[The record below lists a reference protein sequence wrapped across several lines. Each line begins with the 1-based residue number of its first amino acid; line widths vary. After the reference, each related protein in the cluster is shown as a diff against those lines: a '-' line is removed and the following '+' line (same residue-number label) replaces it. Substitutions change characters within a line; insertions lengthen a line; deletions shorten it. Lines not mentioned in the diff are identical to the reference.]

1 MLRTRLATALIALH
15 LAVAC
20 SSGTDRPA
28 GPSADTQAE
37 ARAIQ
42 QVLADVTVAGALTD
56 VDEAIRDD
64 RPALAADLIARG
76 AMPETERQIRVLETL
91 SIETPEGRRLRTQA
105 IRLHRDRLRALTLM
119 QAAFA
124 RGTGHEDDQ
133 WMQAI
138 HADSEA
144 QVALVDFDE
153 ELARLAPVP
162 AEATNELEQ
171 RGLPSSPSREVPL
184 EEPLDVHPGDPNP
197 GAAEPIAIPPE

>member
-1 MLRTRLATALIALH
+1 MRRGIASALLVLH

-20 SSGTDRPA
+20 SSGEEHT

-42 QVLADVTVAGALTD
+42 QVLADTTALAALTE

-64 RPALAADLIARG
+64 RPALAADLISRG
-76 AMPETERQIRVLETL
+76 AIPETERQIRVLETL
-91 SIETPEGRRLRTQA
+91 DVASSEGRRFRTQA
-105 IRLHRDRLRALTLM
+105 IRLHRDRLRALALM

-124 RGTGHEDDQ
+124 RGTGHEDEQ
-133 WMQAI
+133 WMNAI

-144 QVALVDFDE
+144 QVAIVHFEE
-153 ELARLAPVP
+153 ELLRIAPMP
-162 AEATNELEQ
+162 EQEPTHDLEQ
-171 RGLPSSPSREVPL
+171 RGLPPMPSRDVPL
-184 EEPLDVHPGDPNP
+184 EEPLAENPGDPNP

>member
-1 MLRTRLATALIALH
+1 MRRGIASALLVLH

-20 SSGTDRPA
+20 SSGEEHA

-42 QVLADVTVAGALTD
+42 QVLADTTALAALTD

-76 AMPETERQIRVLETL
+76 AIPETERQIRVLETL
-91 SIETPEGRRLRTQA
+91 EIGSADGRRFRTRA
-105 IRLHRDRLRALTLM
+105 IRLHRDRLRALALM
-119 QAAFA
+119 QTAFA
-124 RGTGHEDDQ
+124 RGAGHEDSL
-133 WMQAI
+133 WMDAI

-144 QVALVDFDE
+144 QVALVHFEE
-153 ELARLAPVP
+153 ELMRIAPLP
-162 AEATNELEQ
+162 EQQESNELEQ
-171 RGLPSSPSREVPL
+171 RGLPPMPSRDVPL
-184 EEPLDVHPGDPNP
+184 EEALEEHPGDPNP